1 MRPFPSFITQDKI
14 GFQDKFDSEIVA
26 IATTLESAEEI
37 ARQYVI
43 DEELCDGPEKLAELG
58 EFNEWLV
65 EGFECDSEED
75 PNRIHRVGIEAHEL
89 QC

>member
-1 MRPFPSFITQDKI
+1 
-14 GFQDKFDSEIVA
+14 V
-26 IATTLESAEEI
+26 TTLESAEEI

-65 EGFECDSEED
+65 EGFECAPEEGD